1 MVLLGFVA
9 FLGLSMPTLLPSASD
24 LLHAEGAGNGPAD
37 FFVSGG
43 GSATDRVIGH
53 DPDGDGDGLEE
64 DGRKVTVNISSEGDV
79 DIGLESNTSD
89 GGDEVKVQFGTVAAQ
104 LKVSFETLA
113 PQREEV
119 EMRIEFRDHVEF
131 EDRDG
136 DGAFSPLDD
145 EVIQWMRVSNLSVLS
160 PPEVGPFPA
169 DSVTGQQVNITY
181 GFPEHASG
189 TFDLIFRVFGLPT
202 QVDGLLLGPTETKID
217 IRFTDFPFVSDTSQL
232 ALGLDIRTNFE
243 LEVDP
248 SLTFDQVNATGEE
261 FAAFFRWMPE
271 AVLVDGNET
280 KAEVTIVRVSRAVE
294 IRGGEGEFESELR
307 LFLAYP
313 RGSEIVH
320 DPIVGI
326 LAVASIP
333 PLPVPVPN
341 LTTYAIGLGT
351 ALLLVVGLWALHRR
365 RS

>member
-1 MVLLGFVA
+1 
-9 FLGLSMPTLLPSASD
+9 MPTLLPPASD

-119 EMRIEFRDHVEF
+119 EMRIEFRDLVEF

-145 EVIQWMRVSNLSVLS
+145 EVIQWMRVENLGVLR
-160 PPEVGPFPA
+160 PPEVAPFSA

-181 GFPEHASG
+181 GFPEHPSG
-189 TFDLIFRVFGLPT
+189 SFDLIFQVFGLPT

-271 AVLVDGNET
+271 AVLVDGNAE
-280 KAEVTIVRVSRAVE
+280 KAEVTIVRVSKAVE
-294 IRGGEGEFESELR
+294 IQGGEFESELR

-333 PLPVPVPN
+333 PLPVPVPS
-341 LTTYAIGLGT
+341 LATYAIGLGT